1 MFEYL
6 NDYAFLQALDKMKI
20 KVQYAKIIL
29 LNFKEEPIKEIE
41 GKISSGSLNV
51 NGSAA
56 IRRTINLSM
65 LANINNS
72 NIENIDNE
80 ISLNKKI
87 KIYIGYKNP
96 FIQYTHYGDIIWFPC
111 GMYVIATANVSR
123 STSNWN
129 ISITAKDKMVM
140 LDGTAGGKLTAN
152 TTFHEKYIYDENGDI
167 IVQYPTLIQIIKEAV
182 HHLGGEDFNNIYI
195 NDLENTAKLLVKYI
209 GDEPIYFSE
218 DYGSMSW
225 EINKTDYP
233 YSYKYGEDIGYR
245 QTDFTYPGELILG
258 AGDTVVTLLDK
269 ICGILGNFEYFYD
282 IEGKFIFQE
291 KKNYLNTSGNL
302 TELTLDNYYY
312 HYSNTKYEYA
322 IKGLQEVSQITKNPK
337 YDNIKNDYVVWGK
350 RKTSSGIEVDIR
362 YHLAIDAKPLID
374 LANQYMWAIYEE
386 ENLLRYDFSYSK
398 IAPTEEAILI
408 AKPCTEWREELYR
421 QALLA
426 NAVGD
431 IYSFYDAELLAE
443 WRNLFDTMNED
454 WEATNYWNPDV
465 FYDPRNINY
474 WLDFIDT
481 GSEIGKYSVSTVGR
495 RSIVE
500 NNENISA
507 LYTLEVPDVI
517 FMTNEEWEDEDKRA
531 YYNSIGQK
539 YFKWTDNYNSLFAT
553 SSSSATAFERIR
565 ELLYQHL
572 SFNASVSLT
581 CFPKYYLE
589 PNNII
594 YIEDIETGIIGNYS
608 ITQFT
613 LPLTYNGTMSISAT
627 EVLTRV

>member
-225 EINKTDYP
+225 EFNKTDYP